1 MTNEEIKKYA
11 KQCGVR
17 MYELATEFEMNESV
31 LSRMFRCELDE
42 EMKQAIITT
51 IDKIATEKEVSGTGG
66 KKLSATSL
74 MRERVLGKAK
84 VQEKTVSSA
93 TKISKTPTK
102 TSKSTTKASEIAQT
116 SVITND
122 MFDDLFAETE
132 FMTEGGGNNG

>member
-1 MTNEEIKKYA
+1 MTNEEIKRYA

-42 EMKQAIITT
+42 EMKQAIVTT
-51 IDKIATEKEVSGTGG
+51 IKKIAAEKEVSGTGG

-74 MRERVLGKAK
+74 MRERVLAK
-84 VQEKTVSSA
+84 VKTQAKTTSSA
-93 TKISKTPTK
+93 TKTSKTPSK
-102 TSKSTTKASEIAQT
+102 ISKSTTKESETTQT

-122 MFDDLFAETE
+122 MFDDLFTGTE

>member
-1 MTNEEIKKYA
+1 MTNEEIKRYA

-42 EMKQAIITT
+42 EMKQAIVTT
-51 IDKIATEKEVSGTGG
+51 IDKIAAEKEVSGTGG

-74 MRERVLGKAK
+74 MRERVLSKAK
-84 VQEKTVSSA
+84 TQPKTVSSA
-93 TKISKTPTK
+93 TKTPTK
-102 TSKSTTKASEIAQT
+102 ISKSTTKA

-122 MFDDLFAETE
+122 MFDDLFTGTE